1 MARKKSARPE
11 VAAHKEYLEG
21 VAKNLAMKLYGPEGM
36 PWGTTF
42 EELEELVVQLGQT
55 ISRELAN
62 QVLRK
67 QATKPVP
74 PESQRCPTCQHPSE
88 EEPSEPRIVTTGV
101 GDAEWSEPQRRCS
114 RCRRSFFP
122 SVSELGD

>member
-1 MARKKSARPE
+1 MARKKLVRPE

-42 EELEELVVQLGQT
+42 DELEELVVQLGQT

-67 QATKPVP
+67 QAAKPVP
-74 PESQRCPTCQHPSE
+74 PEAHRCPTCHQPSE
-88 EEPSEPRIVTTGV
+88 EEPSEPRIVTMGV
-101 GDAEWSEPQRRCS
+101 GDAEWSEPYRHCS
-114 RCRRSFFP
+114 HCRRSFFP
-122 SVSELGD
+122 SVAKLGD